1 MLAPVVYRALI
12 VQACAA
18 GIWLTV
24 SAVTTAIVI
33 LYGAPVERLPAI
45 TWLTLCGIAIAQ
57 ELRLHRRPYPAPAPA
72 AAQLADMRE
81 TLLAVLR
88 RNGRIGVY
96 VVAMGAAFAAG
107 TAFGLFIDD
116 QSDWWF
122 VPWISLAGG
131 IVALRQTIWIRTWE
145 LDHLGTQL
153 VDTLADGQPRYSWPR
168 GWGDGQTTGGR

>member
-18 GIWLTV
+18 AIWLTAA
-24 SAVTTAIVI
+24 AVTTAVVV
-33 LYGAPVERLPAI
+33 LCGVPVERLPAI
-45 TWLTLCGIAIAQ
+45 TWLTLGGMMIVQ
-57 ELRLHRRPYPAPAPA
+57 ERRLHRRPYPDPAPA

-88 RNGRIGVY
+88 RNGRIAVY
-96 VVAMGAAFAAG
+96 FVAMGAALGAID
-107 TAFGLFIDD
+107 LFSGG

-131 IVALRQTIWIRTWE
+131 IVAVRETVWIRSWE
-145 LDHLGTQL
+145 RDNLRVQL
-153 VDTLADGQPRYSWPR
+153 VEAHPDEQPRYAWPR
-168 GWGDGQTTGGR
+168 GWGDGQATGDR